1 MDVLS
6 SVAQGF
12 GGLIIGSLTF
22 VGQTLRGMV
31 ASLDQLLPGGI
42 FAGLVF
48 VALVIGAWQ
57 LAKR

>member
-6 SVAQGF
+6 SIAQGF
-12 GGLIIGSLTF
+12 GGLVVGSLAF
-22 VGQTLRGMV
+22 IGQTLRGMV
-31 ASLDQLLPGGI
+31 ASLDALLPGGI
-42 FAGLVF
+42 LAGVVF